1 MGAPPSTAY
10 AGDTAARLNAS
21 PAARLV
27 SALTRRKLNEMIE
40 VFTSLLRF
48 DYFKRCTILSG
59 ETSRLSA
66 PFAEHRQYASR
77 MRRTRESEHL

>member
-10 AGDTAARLNAS
+10 AGDTATALKVS
-21 PAARLV
+21 PAARLA

-40 VFTSLLRF
+40 VFTSPLRF
-48 DYFKRCTILSG
+48 DYFRPCTVLSD
-59 ETSRLSA
+59 ETPRLSA

-77 MRRTRESEHL
+77 RHRTRKSEHL